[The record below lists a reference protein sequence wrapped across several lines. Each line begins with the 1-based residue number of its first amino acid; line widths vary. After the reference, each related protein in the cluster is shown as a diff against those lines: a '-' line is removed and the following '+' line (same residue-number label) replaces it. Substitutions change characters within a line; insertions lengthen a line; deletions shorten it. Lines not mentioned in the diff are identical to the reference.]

1 MAHVGLVAQDRGQM
15 SVLLRYLRLASLT
28 EAVSYL
34 LLMGIAMPL
43 KYAWGM
49 PLAVQIMGMIHGVLF
64 LILIWLLVRTGF
76 ESTWPKSRLWLLA
89 LASLVPLVPFFLDR
103 RVRGWIAATEAA

>member
-1 MAHVGLVAQDRGQM
+1 M